1 MQELSHPCVVKLKHF
16 FYSPGDNPGEEYL
29 NVVMDYVPET
39 LYRVL
44 KYYVKL
50 K

>member
-1 MQELSHPCVVKLKHF
+1 MMDLNHCNVVRLKHYF
-16 FYSPGDNPGEEYL
+16 FSPGDNPGEEYL